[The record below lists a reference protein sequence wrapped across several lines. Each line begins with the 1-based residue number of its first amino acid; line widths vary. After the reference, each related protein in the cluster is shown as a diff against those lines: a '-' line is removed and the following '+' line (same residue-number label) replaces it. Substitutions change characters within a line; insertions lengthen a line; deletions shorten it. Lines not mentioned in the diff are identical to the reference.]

1 MTPENIALASTLV
14 SKSYV
19 EQGAQALTRRRRLL
33 TSLLSERRLP
43 AEGWDAASI
52 ELLLHEASLMDSNNF
67 VDNVGVGERE
77 ARVACPLVARRHYGL
92 AHGIGRSGD
101 ISAEQP
107 KAAGS
112 TLLARLCNL
121 LTVDALRAA
130 GLAEVAEATVLPL
143 ATGMA
148 LTLTLLAL
156 VKQRPA
162 GARYVVWPRCDQ
174 KTCVKAV
181 LAAGLELVVVPNT
194 LEGDQ
199 LRADVD
205 AVRAAVTAVGAD
217 AVVCVMSTSSCFA
230 PRGADRLADTARLC
244 AELGCGHVINN
255 AYGVQSAALCA
266 AVTAACRRGRVD
278 AFVQSTDKN
287 FLVPVGGAIVASP
300 RREVSLVRALRR
312 PASLLRL
319 TQLRCRSRL

>member
-67 VDNVGVGERE
+67 LDNVGVGERE

-162 GARYVVWPRCDQ
+162 VARYVVWPRCDQ

-181 LAAGLELVVVPNT
+181 LAAGLELLVVPNT

-205 AVRAAVTAVGAD
+205 AVRAAVASVGAD

-230 PRGADRLADTARLC
+230 PRGADRLADIARLC
-244 AELGCGHVINN
+244 AELGCGHIINN

-287 FLVPVGGAIVASP
+287 FMVPVGGAVVASP
-300 RREVSLVRALRR
+300 RREVSLVRA
-312 PASLLRL
+312 PAAGLAALD
-319 TQLRCRSRL
+319 